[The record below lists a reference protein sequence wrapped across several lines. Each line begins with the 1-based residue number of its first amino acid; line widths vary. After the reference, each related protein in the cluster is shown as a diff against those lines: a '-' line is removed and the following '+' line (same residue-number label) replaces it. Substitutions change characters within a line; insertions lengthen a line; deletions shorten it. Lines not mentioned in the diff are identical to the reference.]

1 MPAQSPGVK
10 AIFLLPIAGL
20 LSALLSMCFVGLIG
34 RPGVDLLVAGVIYG
48 AALAGCLAILRVL
61 RSPWKAVQ
69 LTLVTTAALF
79 VGWLITVAV
88 ELALAPVLPR
98 DQVWSMSHGEVG
110 SLIALFAGGLV
121 GGLLVPGDALLLAR
135 RELGLKAILLSAVL
149 LSILGGALASLGWML
164 GPSLGAALWKLF
176 DALHLAGPAYV
187 PRFDLYEFGEAQRAY
202 SLFVVW
208 QTGMAAAIAI
218 LLFHHNPQSHP
229 KE

>member
-1 MPAQSPGVK
+1 MLGQSPGVK

-88 ELALAPVLPR
+88 GFGPR
-98 DQVWSMSHGEVG
+98 TG
-110 SLIALFAGGLV
+110 SPQRSGLV
-121 GGLLVPGDALLLAR
+121 HESRRSRLSDRPLCRGPGRAASWFRVTPFFLRGANSGLRLILLVPSCCLSWVAR
-135 RELGLKAILLSAVL
+135 SLV
-149 LSILGGALASLGWML
+149 LGGCSAHPL
-164 GPSLGAALWKLF
+164 GPLCGSSSMRCILRAQPTFHGLTSMNSEKRSEHIRYSWF
-176 DALHLAGPAYV
+176 GRPAW
-187 PRFDLYEFGEAQRAY
+187 PQR
-202 SLFVVW
+202 
-208 QTGMAAAIAI
+208 
-218 LLFHHNPQSHP
+218 
-229 KE
+229 